1 MAERVLLSF
10 DESALGDLPWFAA
23 LQRNR
28 PTLQPPPLR
37 DDVRAAACRE
47 WEDRAAAEYVGVMI
61 VRRLHG
67 LLVDLNAPADLQAF
81 ALTMMLQEQEHAGLC
96 MAAARSL
103 GSDGAISFELPQLQQ
118 ARTPESVETQL
129 LKMLA
134 TTFLVGEVT
143 AFALLSH
150 GVRHLPPSGYRE
162 TLREILR
169 DEASHARIGQA
180 LLRALRDRPDTTWAR
195 YPGDAVMRSWV
206 AEAQADLR
214 GRDVVEHETAALH
227 RDPEAAAQLA
237 AVGIPDSQPFRA
249 AYLTAL
255 QREVP
260 AALAE
265 VIDVRETS

>member
-1 MAERVLLSF
+1 MTSGRPRV
-10 DESALGDLPWFAA
+10 ENGRIA
-23 LQRNR
+23 
-28 PTLQPPPLR
+28 PPPSI
-37 DDVRAAACRE
+37 
-47 WEDRAAAEYVGVMI
+47 GVMI

-96 MAAARSL
+96 VAAARSL
-103 GSDGAISFELPQLQQ
+103 GSDGKISFELPQLQQ
-118 ARTPESVETQL
+118 ARSTEPIETQL

-143 AFALLSH
+143 AFALLSY

-169 DEASHARIGQA
+169 DEASHARIGQT
-180 LLRALRDRPDTTWAR
+180 LLRALRDKPDTTWAR
-195 YPGDAVMRSWV
+195 YPGDATIRAWV

-227 RDPEAAAQLA
+227 REPEAAAQLA
-237 AVGIPDSQPFRA
+237 AVGIPDSQPFRG
-249 AYLTAL
+249 AYLAAL
-255 QREVP
+255 LREVP
-260 AALAE
+260 AALCE
-265 VIDVRETS
+265 VVGVADNRETS